1 MFKKLIKAF
10 SALVL
15 VAVVATSAFA
25 GPDAHERLNADSLAF
40 TRLISVRSY
49 AADTAAAITPLD
61 TTATNTEAICYDLG
75 KPDLPFK
82 MVLSSIAT
90 STGNYLLVRDY
101 ATSLAGLYI
110 PTATCAIIPWDFKD
124 HVINQ
129 NNGADMGGGTNR
141 AEFIFFT
148 RPNISIRPSI
158 DQTVALEIWG
168 R

>member
-25 GPDAHERLNADSLAF
+25 GPDAHEHLNADSLAF

-49 AADTAAAITPLD
+49 TADTAA
-61 TTATNTEAICYDLG
+61 
-75 KPDLPFK
+75 
-82 MVLSSIAT
+82 
-90 STGNYLLVRDY
+90 
-101 ATSLAGLYI
+101 
-110 PTATCAIIPWDFKD
+110 AIIPWDFKD

-148 RPNISIRPSI
+148 RPNISIRPSV
-158 DQTVALEIWG
+158 DQTIALEIWG